1 MSDLLLQ
8 YKETLDY
15 LYSQLPMFQRLGAAA
30 FKKDLNNIRALC
42 EFLGNPQDKFPTI
55 HVAGTN
61 GKGSTCYMLAAILQA
76 HGYKTGL
83 YVSPHY
89 KDFRERA
96 RIDGTYVSKKF
107 VVEFTE
113 RIKPMIEKIQPSFF
127 EITVALAFEYFAQ
140 SRVNVAVVEVG
151 MGGRLDS
158 TNIITPLVSVIT
170 NISYDHM
177 QFLGNTLPEIAGEK
191 AGIIKPGVPVVIG
204 ETQAETRPVFD
215 ARAAEMQASIVYADQ
230 HFETAIRDQSL
241 THTVFD
247 IKQDGK
253 LKYKNL
259 IVNVH
264 ADYQAKNLQTAL
276 QTVEVLKNQFSFE
289 EDKIRAG
296 LYDLKKRTRFI
307 GRWQLLSESP
317 VILADSAHNEGGLQ
331 LAMQQLSK
339 IPHLNLHFVLGVVND
354 KDLGKMLS
362 MLPRSARYYFAKANI
377 PRGLDAKE
385 LQEKAAVAG
394 LEGKVYTSVKNALRA
409 AKRQATPDDLIY
421 VGGSIFV
428 VAEVV

>member
-230 HFETAIRDQSL
+230 HFEAAIRDQSL

>member
-1 MSDLLLQ
+1 MSDLSLQ

-15 LYSQLPMFQRLGAAA
+15 LYSQLPMFQRVGAAA
-30 FKKDLNNIRALC
+30 FKKDLTNIRALC
-42 EFLGNPQDKFPTI
+42 EFLGNPQEKFPSI

-61 GKGSTCYMLAAILQA
+61 GKGSTCYMLSAILQA

-89 KDFRERA
+89 KDFRERV
-96 RIDGTYVSKKF
+96 RINGVYVPKKF
-107 VVEFTE
+107 VVEFAE

-140 SRVNVAVVEVG
+140 SKIDVAVIEVG

-191 AGIIKPGVPVVIG
+191 AGIIKPKVPVVIG
-204 ETQAETRPVFD
+204 ETQSETKPVFD
-215 ARAAEMQASIVYADQ
+215 AKATEMHASIVYADQ
-230 HFETAIRDQSL
+230 HFEAAIQDQSL

-247 IKQDGK
+247 VTQDGK

-276 QTVEVLKNQFSFE
+276 QAVEVLKQHFSLE
-289 EDKIRAG
+289 ENKIRAG
-296 LYDLKKRTRFI
+296 LHDLKKRTRFI
-307 GRWQLLSESP
+307 GRWQLLGEKP
-317 VILADSAHNEGGLQ
+317 IILADSAHNEGGLQ
-331 LAMQQLSK
+331 LAMQQLTK

-354 KDLGKMLS
+354 KDLSKMLS
-362 MLPRSARYYFAKANI
+362 MLPRNARYYFAKANI
-377 PRGLDAKE
+377 PRGLDAKV
-385 LQEKAAVAG
+385 LQEQAAAVG
-394 LEGKVYTSVKNALRA
+394 LKGKTYISVKNALKA
-409 AKRQATPDDLIY
+409 AKRQARPDDLIY